1 MKGTTIYL
9 LKENKRICISNVA
22 SAFCL
27 NFPGSVSAK
36 HFRKNQGKLNLSGPP
51 IGGRNH
57 EFTVQ
62 IFEIHVF
69 THKFLGIHV
78 HVNLICAQNLRMGE
92 KVGKFL
98 SLTVWWL
105 SKMNLPTV
113 STVC

>member
-1 MKGTTIYL
+1 MNSQESKPIIL
-9 LKENKRICISNVA
+9 V
-22 SAFCL
+22 
-27 NFPGSVSAK
+27 
-36 HFRKNQGKLNLSGPP
+36 LSGPQ

-69 THKFLGIHV
+69 THKFFGIHV
-78 HVNLICAQNLRMGE
+78 HVNLISAQNLRMGE

-105 SKMNLPTV
+105 SEMNLPTV